1 MEKLEQELSE
11 QALVLEKLSY
21 GKIASLSDFEL
32 LSIIIG
38 RGDVK
43 EQHIV
48 KAKQLFV
55 TYKSLNTIIET
66 NNLALPSNTLTLIN
80 AICELNKR
88 MSNCENSI
96 DIIDNNHDA
105 ELLIRG
111 LMKGALTE
119 EFWIVAINRG
129 GRVIDKRC
137 ISKGGIG
144 SSVVDMRI
152 LMKYI
157 IGTLASSVIIA
168 HNHPSGA
175 VNPSNEDIELTKKI
189 VSALSFF
196 DIKLLDHIIIGDK
209 DTYSFRANGI
219 I

>member
-88 MSNCENSI
+88 MSNYENSI